1 MTLRYPVRPMTRYH
15 VDVFE
20 VLCTEDERAAEL
32 TGPLFYCRIETY
44 APGFGRELVADAYG
58 PSPVDAWLKARESQR
73 YLRDM
78 LRFAECERVAR
89 LKAAV

>member
-1 MTLRYPVRPMTRYH
+1 MSLRYPARLMTRFH
-15 VDVFE
+15 VDVFP
-20 VLCTEDERAAEL
+20 VLATDDERCRGHFGRL
-32 TGPLFYCRIETY
+32 YYCRIERVDSL
-44 APGFGRELVADAYG
+44 GRELVADAYG
-58 PSPVDAWLKARESQR
+58 PTQDDAYLKARESQR